1 MHLLKTKFILGFAI
15 VLMGPYCLAQNFQGK
30 AFYKTSRDVSFSMD
44 SASFSP
50 ERQAAM
56 NEMIRKQ
63 FSKEYTLL
71 FDQQES
77 LYKIQ
82 PQLDGPAQGGG
93 TMVFVG
99 MSDASSELY
108 KNTKEKRFTGQRDL
122 FGKAF
127 IVKDELKEIEWKL
140 ESETK
145 QIGKYTC
152 YKATTTRTMER
163 MVIGGNDEEQEAE
176 SVEINI
182 IAWYTPDIAVST
194 GPDRFWGLPG
204 LIMEIN
210 EGKSKI
216 ICSKIVLNPEDVV
229 EIKEPSK
236 GKVLTEEE
244 FEKMMAAKM
253 KEMEKMNRGGKKQEG
268 AHQMKITIDG

>member
-1 MHLLKTKFILGFAI
+1 MHLFKIKFVLGFAI
-15 VLMGPYCLAQNFQGK
+15 VLLGPYCLAQNFQGK
-30 AFYKTSRDVSFSMD
+30 AFYKTSRNVSFSMD

-63 FSKEYTLL
+63 FSKEFTLV

-77 LYKIQ
+77 LYKEQ
-82 PQLDGPAQGGG
+82 AKLDGPAQGG
-93 TMVFVG
+93 TMVVIG

-108 KNTKEKRFTGQRDL
+108 KNTKEKRYAGKRDL

-145 QIGKYTC
+145 QIGQYTC
-152 YKATTTRTMER
+152 YKATTTRTVER
-163 MVIGGNDEEQEAE
+163 IVIGVDDEEQQQEP
-176 SVEINI
+176 SVINI
-182 IAWYTPDIAVST
+182 TAWYTPDIAVST

-216 ICSKIVLNPEDVV
+216 ICSKIVLNPDEVA
-229 EIKEPSK
+229 EIAEPSK
-236 GKVLTEEE
+236 GKVLTEAE
-244 FEKMMAAKM
+244 FDKLMGEKM
-253 KEMEKMNRGGKKQEG
+253 KEMEKMNRGGKKEGG

>member
-1 MHLLKTKFILGFAI
+1 MYLFKNKIILALAIILL
-15 VLMGPYCLAQNFQGK
+15 GPYCLAQDFQGK
-30 AFYKTSRDVSFSMD
+30 AYYKTSRNVSISMD
-44 SASFSP
+44 STSVSP

-63 FSKEYTLL
+63 FSKEYTLV

-77 LYKIQ
+77 LYKEQ
-82 PQLDGPAQGGG
+82 AKLDGPSQGGG
-93 TMVFVG
+93 MVIVS
-99 MSDASSELY
+99 MSDASSNLY
-108 KNTKEKRFTGQRDL
+108 KNTKEQRFTGVRDL

-127 IVKDELKEIEWKL
+127 IVKDELEEIEWKL

-145 QIGKYTC
+145 QIGQYTC
-152 YKATTTRTMER
+152 HKATSTRTVER
-163 MVIGGNDEEQEAE
+163 VVIGGTDDEQQTE
-176 SVEINI
+176 SSEII
-182 IAWYTPDIAVST
+182 ITAWYTPEIAVST

-216 ICSKIVLNPEDVV
+216 ICSKIVLNPDEVT
-229 EIKEPSK
+229 EIKEPLK
-236 GKVLTEEE
+236 GKVVTQEE
-244 FEKMMAAKM
+244 FDEMMAAKM
-253 KEMEKMNRGGKKQEG
+253 KEMEQMNRGGKKQEG